1 MLISGVR
8 SLLLFLRENR
18 GRPHGPVS
26 QQNRCRIRVRS
37 CGSELFLV
45 FVEIPEIDLVS
56 FERSFRPGIPQTE
69 MMVMV
74 GGRTIGH
81 HFASQC
87 LQRMD
92 ETAAFIDRVNARGWV
107 NRGIVV
113 REQQFISYLI
123 V

>member
-1 MLISGVR
+1 
-8 SLLLFLRENR
+8 
-18 GRPHGPVS
+18 
-26 QQNRCRIRVRS
+26 
-37 CGSELFLV
+37 
-45 FVEIPEIDLVS
+45 
-56 FERSFRPGIPQTE
+56 
-69 MMVMV
+69 MV

-123 V
+123 VQGFPRVDDGTGCFGRLTRA